1 MRLSESSF
9 LIASAL
15 TILIGLLFA
24 PANSLAEG
32 CILDD
37 VRLVCGEQQSPDI
50 LSNLAAPETKK
61 LLGKPLASIGVFDE
75 PNDLE
80 IFRKSL
86 EASWSSISKDAEI
99 QRQKMRTGKISLKA
113 FDDFTKTY
121 LKARANY
128 DSGITFY
135 RTLVWHGKT
144 GKAPPK
150 DE

>member
-9 LIASAL
+9 LKGSTIVILAAL
-15 TILIGLLFA
+15 SFA
-24 PANSLAEG
+24 PTNSHAEG
-32 CILDD
+32 CVLDD
-37 VRLVCGEQQSPDI
+37 VRLVCGEQKSPDI

-61 LLGKPLASIGVFDE
+61 LLGKPLASISVFDE

-86 EASWSSISKDAEI
+86 EASWSSISKEAEI
-99 QRQKMRTGKISLKA
+99 QRQKMLTGKISLKA
-113 FDDFTKTY
+113 FDDYTKTY
-121 LKARANY
+121 QKARANY